1 MPNLNEN
8 IEIGRNY
15 LRYYDEIVKI
25 SSISRTY
32 IFRFSN
38 RERKAYEN
46 EVAAY
51 ENDKKFYEAVESA
64 KKRSTLK
71 SLIIA
76 AAVLAIISVFL
87 FMQFIYLGMAVLT
100 AAIICGF
107 LAYRTAKKDTAYPYP
122 PPEERPY
129 PEKYGLKIEMN
140 SGYSVYFT
148 AVENNGLLA
157 LRNLQQD
164 INNADTQQGITVF
177 NMNDNRVSVEN
188 NEGIISTG
196 QQSDNKVAQNR
207 EKEFVD

>member
-1 MPNLNEN
+1 
-8 IEIGRNY
+8 
-15 LRYYDEIVKI
+15 
-25 SSISRTY
+25 
-32 IFRFSN
+32 
-38 RERKAYEN
+38 
-46 EVAAY
+46 
-51 ENDKKFYEAVESA
+51 
-64 KKRSTLK
+64 
-71 SLIIA
+71 
-76 AAVLAIISVFL
+76 
-87 FMQFIYLGMAVLT
+87 
-100 AAIICGF
+100 
-107 LAYRTAKKDTAYPYP
+107 
-122 PPEERPY
+122 
-129 PEKYGLKIEMN
+129 MN